1 MRPINTIAI
10 RQQVKHL
17 TRPELKRWVEGEI
30 GKPISEAELDSLLRD
45 RLPKEAEYQA
55 KILEW
60 IKEEYPDAF
69 VWKAAAGPYS
79 QVGIPDICAI
89 INGRFYGFEV
99 KRPCLGKLH
108 PMQALALKRIKE
120 AGGFGGV
127 VSFPADALWI
137 ITEAENG
144 HQAKATEMAVW
155 KDHNVIGYVQLTT
168 EQADSFNRMKGLG
181 VYFGFDQATAP
192 EKYVEAENHG

>member
-17 TRPELKRWVEGEI
+17 TRPELKQWVEGEI
-30 GKPISEAELDSLLRD
+30 GKPISEKELDNLLRD

-60 IKEEYPDAF
+60 LKEEYPDAF
-69 VWKAAAGPYS
+69 VWKAAAGPYT

-99 KRPCLGKLH
+99 KRPCLGKLG
-108 PMQALALKRIKE
+108 PMQALAIKRIKD
-120 AGGFGGV
+120 AGGCGGV
-127 VSFPADALWI
+127 VSFPSDVLWI

-144 HQAKATEMAVW
+144 QQATTEMAVW
-155 KDHNVIGYVQLTT
+155 KDHNVIGYVNLTY
-168 EQADSFNRMKGLG
+168 EQAHTFNRMKGLG
-181 VYFGFDQATAP
+181 VYFGFDRVTAP
-192 EKYVEAENHG
+192 EKYKEAESHG

>member
-17 TRPELKRWVEGEI
+17 TRAELKKWVESEI
-30 GKPISEAELDSLLRD
+30 GKPISEKELDNLLRD

-55 KILEW
+55 RIIEW
-60 IKEEYPDAF
+60 LKEAYPDAF
-69 VWKAAAGPYS
+69 IWKAAAGPYT

-99 KRPCLGKLH
+99 KRPFLGELS
-108 PMQALALKRIKE
+108 PMQALTLKRIKN

-127 VSFPADALWI
+127 VSFPSDVLWI

-144 HQAKATEMAVW
+144 QKATTEMAVW
-155 KDHNVIGYVQLTT
+155 KDHNVIGYVNLTH
-168 EQADSFNRMKGLG
+168 EQADTFNRIHGLG
-181 VYFGFDQATAP
+181 VYFGFDKTTNP
-192 EKYVEAENHG
+192 ERYAEGGE